1 MPPGIIADIN
11 SVSAGQRERLRR
23 AHDRTV
29 VGGRAFDPVM
39 RTWPEFVPASAH
51 ASASANSSI
60 STPHRAA
67 CSPCAVFFCGLF
79 RIAFFVGAASQPLRI
94 ATLEHFRKK

>member
-11 SVSAGQRERLRR
+11 SVSAGQRERLRHAHGR
-23 AHDRTV
+23 AV

-39 RTWPEFVPASAH
+39 RTWPEFAPAFTH
-51 ASASANSSI
+51 ARVSANSSI

-67 CSPCAVFFCGLF
+67 
-79 RIAFFVGAASQPLRI
+79 
-94 ATLEHFRKK
+94 